1 MRDVFLGVGLSEV
14 RDIVGRDSDSRTDLK
29 QALLKGMVTFGRA
42 ALTSDFSERIV
53 WYCAGL
59 ESILLKGSDQ
69 IISNLSERLAVFSYD
84 TVGERLAAREDVKKA
99 YSLRSGFVHHGVE
112 IGESEIVTR
121 FARHGL
127 RVFSRIAKN
136 VASFNSKDELLSHI
150 DHIKLSG
157 PSQ

>member
-1 MRDVFLGVGLSEV
+1 M
-14 RDIVGRDSDSRTDLK
+14 
-29 QALLKGMVTFGRA
+29 
-42 ALTSDFSERIV
+42 
-53 WYCAGL
+53 
-59 ESILLKGSDQ
+59 
-69 IISNLSERLAVFSYD
+69 FSYD

-127 RVFSRIAKN
+127 RVFSRIAQN

-150 DHIKLSG
+150 DRIKLSG